1 MHTHTHTHIHT
12 QQQQEDNFWKIGL
25 FIAKIS
31 QMDGKKVG
39 LKSGFEG
46 V

>member
-1 MHTHTHTHIHT
+1 MFD
-12 QQQQEDNFWKIGL
+12 QQGL